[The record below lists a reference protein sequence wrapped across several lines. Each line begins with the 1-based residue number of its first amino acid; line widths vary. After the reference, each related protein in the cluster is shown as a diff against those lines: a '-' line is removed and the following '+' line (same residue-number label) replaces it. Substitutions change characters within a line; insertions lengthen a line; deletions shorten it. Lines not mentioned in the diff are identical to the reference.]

1 MTRTAFALFA
11 FLYGINSAALADEAH
26 VHGAAK
32 LQIAVEGERLEVVLV
47 SPLENLVGFEHAPR
61 SAKERK
67 AVKAMNDA
75 FSKPDALL
83 RPTAAAKCVAQ
94 PADITSPVTG
104 HGSEKPAAND
114 SHAELEAVMVYQ
126 CANPAALNG
135 MEVRLFQAFPQL
147 KRVRADVV
155 SDRGQR
161 SANLTA
167 QQRNLSW

>member
-32 LQIAVEGERLEVVLV
+32 LQIAVEGERLEVILV
-47 SPLENLVGFEHAPR
+47 SPLENLMGFEHAPR
-61 SAKERK
+61 NDKERK
-67 AVKAMNDA
+67 AVKSMSDA

-83 RPTAAAKCVAQ
+83 KPTAAAKCSAE
-94 PADITSPVTG
+94 PAKITSPVTG
-104 HGSEKPAAND
+104 HGSEKLSEND
-114 SHAELEAVMVYQ
+114 AHAELEAVIVYQ

-147 KRVRADVV
+147 KQVRADVV